1 MSPRVIIIYVYNSCD
16 DPLFKGN
23 LLLLLQHVGLQQPDL
38 RLHLITYEQDEYA
51 LSPDQ
56 QRQRH
61 QDFAQYHIH
70 WHPLRWHSGRFKL
83 LKKAYDL
90 AMGIGLVLRLKLFSG
105 ARAIVSLGTIA
116 GSFAY
121 LMARLFGLRYYGYQY
136 EPHSEFMRDCRVWS
150 ENSLA
155 YKGLHYLERA
165 SGMNADILSTGTG
178 HMVQRLQAW
187 GSRAQVYKLPSC
199 VDEAKMQF
207 RPAGRQRIR
216 QQLGLADDRPVILY
230 LGKFGGIY
238 YEREVAVLF
247 RTFLAER
254 PDLFFLIVS
263 PDTADYV
270 QNLMIAEGLLPQQFA
285 VTRSPY
291 EQVPDY
297 ISAADFGVVAVPSFP
312 SQRFRSPIKVGEYLC
327 CGLPYLVCAG
337 VSEDD
342 RVAEQYG
349 VGVVVSEFSTAEAAR
364 VWPGIRQLLAEDK
377 ETLRA
382 RCREAGI
389 EYRGLAQYLPTAEGI
404 FAQL

>member
-1 MSPRVIIIYVYNSCD
+1 MKPRVIIIYVYNSCD

-38 RLHLITYEQDEYA
+38 RLHLITYEQVEYA
-51 LSPDQ
+51 LSPSQ
-56 QRQRH
+56 QQQRH
-61 QDFAQYHIH
+61 QDFAHYHIY
-70 WHPLRWHSGRFKL
+70 WHPLKWHSGRFKL
-83 LKKAYDL
+83 VKKAYDL
-90 AMGIGLVLRLKLFSG
+90 VMGIGLVLRLKLFSK
-105 ARAIVSLGTIA
+105 ARSIVSLGTIS

-121 LMARLFGLRYYGYQY
+121 LMARMFGLRYYGYQY
-136 EPHSEFMRDCRVWS
+136 EPHSEFMLDCRVWS

-155 YKGLHYLERA
+155 YKGLHYLEKV
-165 SGMNADILSTGTG
+165 SGMNADILSTGTE
-178 HMVQRLQAW
+178 HMVQRLRSW
-187 GSRAQVYKLPSC
+187 GSQAQVYKLPSC

-216 QQLGLADDRPVILY
+216 HQIGVAEDRPVILY

-238 YEREVAVLF
+238 YEREVATLF
-247 RTFLAER
+247 KAFLAER

-263 PDTADYV
+263 PDAADYV
-270 QNLMIAEGLLPQQFA
+270 QNLMTSEGLLPEQFA

-342 RVAEQYG
+342 RVAGQYN

-364 VWPGIRQLLAEDK
+364 VWPGIQQLLAENK
-377 ETLRA
+377 EQSRI

-389 EYRGLAQYLPTAEGI
+389 AYRGLTQYLPIAEDI